1 MDKGTDII
9 NITNTKKLYRKGS
22 YMDNDLLLFDEVA
35 ELPLPSDPRKMD
47 CILMALCLRGKVQ
60 YTIDTVEHTVNAGDM
75 IIVSEGQ
82 VIADYLMSRDCSG
95 IAVMI
100 SGDFFREVIAGV
112 HEMSSLFIFSRSHP
126 VCSLHNDEA
135 KNIIS
140 YYHLLKQKVNDKHHH
155 FRRDMVRMLMG
166 MVVYDLS
173 NVIYRIQNTPE
184 RKLTR
189 AESIFSK
196 FIQLLEA
203 NFKSE
208 RRVSWYGRQLCITP
222 KYLSETVKGVSHR
235 TPNEWIDYYIT
246 LELRVQLKNT
256 TKSIKEIAQE
266 LQFANQSFL
275 GKYFKEHVGMSPSA
289 YRRS

>member
-1 MDKGTDII
+1 M
-9 NITNTKKLYRKGS
+9 
-22 YMDNDLLLFDEVA
+22 
-35 ELPLPSDPRKMD
+35 
-47 CILMALCLRGKVQ
+47 
-60 YTIDTVEHTVNAGDM
+60 
-75 IIVSEGQ
+75 
-82 VIADYLMSRDCSG
+82 
-95 IAVMI
+95 
-100 SGDFFREVIAGV
+100 
-112 HEMSSLFIFSRSHP
+112 FIFSRSHP

-140 YYHLLKQKVNDKHHH
+140 YYHLLKEKVNDKHHH